1 MVENAF
7 AFLKQTYREL
17 EYKSELHVTFLLDV
31 VVYCAI
37 LHNILLK
44 QSYSEVE
51 RLLEMLQL
59 EASTSGE
66 DPNEVGPV
74 APVEGPEEHMDVEQA
89 AKMRS
94 QLGVLL
100 TLQCFTPT

>member
-17 EYKSELHVTFLLDV
+17 GCKSDLHITFLPDV

-44 QSYSEVE
+44 QSHSEVE
-51 RLLEMLQL
+51 RLLEVLRL

-66 DPNEVGPV
+66 DPNKVGPV
-74 APVEGPEEHMDVEQA
+74 APGEGPEEHMDVEQA
-89 AKMRS
+89 AEKRS

-100 TLQCFTPT
+100 TLRRFTLT